1 MGISTSRY
9 VYDALGRRLKK
20 RSASESGQASS
31 YYGWDGDRLIHT
43 EHTDALKPEQRQIT
57 HTVYEPGSFTPLV
70 QLSTKAKAQAKPQ
83 VLALMAG
90 DEDDDSPMAR
100 MLDALPSDMHQA
112 LEQSLRQAMQE
123 GIPAPMQVLMGEDQ
137 SQNTLQRLTG
147 LREQLE
153 KQEQTQ
159 QTPITVRHYHCDH
172 LGTPLALTDQNQQ
185 IVWAARLDPWGNVEQ
200 EFNPHDI
207 DQSIRLP
214 GQHHD
219 KDTGLYYNRHRYY
232 DPSIGA
238 YINQDPIGLQGG
250 SNKYP
255 YARDPNVF
263 IDPAGLEAQIVGH
276 LAGGPV
282 GRLTSPNSYHLAIQ
296 LNPGKDCDLGGVKTL
311 GGQPSGN
318 FANGNLVSK
327 PNYPG
332 DSKDIAYTQAIPTPE
347 GMSDCEFLKRLIK
360 ASGTYCNCLKYSKPD
375 VSMMPGVSDGNMPAG
390 NYNSNSFVS
399 GVIESAGGKPPVLQT
414 GGAWQAPGYQNP
426 VPISNNIAPV
436 GSVYTAPAK

>member
-1 MGISTSRY
+1 MRWRAPAQVAQMGPCPHARPC
-9 VYDALGRRLKK
+9 V
-20 RSASESGQASS
+20 
-31 YYGWDGDRLIHT
+31 GWRVCV
-43 EHTDALKPEQRQIT
+43 RQN
-57 HTVYEPGSFTPLV
+57 VPLE
-70 QLSTKAKAQAKPQ
+70 KI
-83 VLALMAG
+83 
-90 DEDDDSPMAR
+90 
-100 MLDALPSDMHQA
+100 LPH
-112 LEQSLRQAMQE
+112 
-123 GIPAPMQVLMGEDQ
+123 PMQ
-137 SQNTLQRLTG
+137 TLRRNRCQTRTRP
-147 LREQLE
+147 RE
-153 KQEQTQ
+153 KACVYG
-159 QTPITVRHYHCDH
+159 VR
-172 LGTPLALTDQNQQ
+172 
-185 IVWAARLDPWGNVEQ
+185 V
-200 EFNPHDI
+200 
-207 DQSIRLP
+207 S
-214 GQHHD
+214 
-219 KDTGLYYNRHRYY
+219 
-232 DPSIGA
+232 GA
-238 YINQDPIGLQGG
+238 TI
-250 SNKYP
+250 YP

-296 LNPGKDCDLGGVKTL
+296 LNPGKDCDPGGVKTL